1 MMNDIRTATPD
12 DLDAL
17 QALQWR
23 SLRLGL
29 GAAPSPALEASLWRL
44 SGLAAHHV
52 AARACLVAEGGEAGP
67 LGFIAWQAEPLHRGG
82 LPREALPPL
91 PAACGRSTTL
101 RALHVVAEAG
111 LQGIGRALLR
121 EAERR
126 LADLGVETV
135 EALVPVAAEAFFR
148 RHGYVAISVHATRLP
163 GGDVLE
169 LRRML
174 RALPEGHGLK
184 PHGAVTARARA
195 AARRG

>member
-1 MMNDIRTATPD
+1 MMLGLRAAAPD

-29 GAAPSPALEASLWRL
+29 GAAPSPALEAALWRL
-44 SGLAAHHV
+44 SGLAPHHL
-52 AARACLVAEGGEAGP
+52 AARSCLVAEGEEGP
-67 LGFIAWQAEPLHRGG
+67 LGFIAWQSEPLHRGG
-82 LPREALPPL
+82 LPREPLPPL
-91 PAACGRSTTL
+91 PAACGRSATL

-126 LADLGVETV
+126 LADLGVETT
-135 EALVPVAAEAFFR
+135 EALVPVAAETFFR
-148 RHGYVAISVHATRLP
+148 RHGYVTISVHASRLP

-169 LRRML
+169 VRRML
-174 RALPEGHGLK
+174 RALPEGHALR
-184 PHGAVTARARA
+184 PHAAGAMRVRP